1 MSAGLP
7 EGAIAA
13 ALRAADAAGEI
24 LRHHFRR
31 GLAAEQKADSSPVTE
46 ADREAETAIRAILS
60 GAFPEFGLLG
70 EEFGDDRRG
79 RFTWVIDPIDGTR
92 AFITGRPSF
101 ATLISLMDG
110 ETPVLGLIDQPV
122 LGERWLAADGIL
134 DFTGSLGGAP
144 GTRHIG
150 SLAEAELSA
159 TTPQMFAGNGLAPRF
174 ARLEAACR
182 RASWGD
188 DAYAYGLLALG
199 AIDVIAEADL
209 KPWDWGAL
217 VPVVEAAGGA
227 MTDWQGATLRFGSDG
242 TALALGEKSLLA
254 AAVAALKAPS

>member
-1 MSAGLP
+1 VSAGLP
-7 EGAIAA
+7 DGAVAA

-24 LRHHFRR
+24 LRHWFRQ
-31 GLAAEQKADSSPVTE
+31 GLPAEQKSDASPVTR
-46 ADREAETAIRAILS
+46 ADREAETAIRSVLAE
-60 GAFPEFGLLG
+60 AFPEFGLLG

-122 LGERWLAADGIL
+122 LGERWLAAAGRL
-134 DFTGSLGGAP
+134 DFTGPLGGAS
-144 GTRHIG
+144 GTRRIG
-150 SLAEAELSA
+150 RLAEAELSA
-159 TTPQMFAGNGLAPRF
+159 TTPQMFAGGLAPRF

-182 RASWGD
+182 RSSWGD

-217 VPVVEAAGGA
+217 VPVVEAAGGV
-227 MTDWQGATLRFGSDG
+227 MTDWQGAPLRFGSDG
-242 TALALGEKSLLA
+242 TALALGDPALLEA
-254 AAVAALKAPS
+254 AIAALQEPL